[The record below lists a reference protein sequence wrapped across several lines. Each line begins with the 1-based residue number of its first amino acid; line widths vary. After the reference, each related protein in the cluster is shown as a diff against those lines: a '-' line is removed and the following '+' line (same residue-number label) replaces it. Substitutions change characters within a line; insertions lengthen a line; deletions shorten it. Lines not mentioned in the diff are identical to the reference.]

1 LSDPLPAGGFSA
13 WLRDMRAALSGS
25 TGMDVACGDCRG
37 CCTSSYFIKV
47 RAHETAALARIGPDN
62 LRPVPGA
69 TNGSMLMGFDERGHC
84 FMFENGGCSIYQ
96 DRPETCR
103 TYDCR
108 VFTAAGMNA
117 GPDKTE
123 INERIS
129 RWRFDYPTQRDRD
142 EHRAVTAVA
151 NYLRQHPVRFP
162 GGRVPSRPSE
172 IAVLAVKSFEVF
184 MGAQLPEREIGS
196 AIVDACRRFDS
207 ASREAME
214 TEARATVGRP

>member
-1 LSDPLPAGGFSA
+1 
-13 WLRDMRAALSGS
+13 MRAALSGS
-25 TGMDVACGDCRG
+25 AGMNVACGDCRG

-47 RAHETAALARIGPDN
+47 RAHETTALARIGANN

-69 TNGSMLMGFDERGHC
+69 TNGSMLMGFDEHGHC
-84 FMFENGGCSIYQ
+84 LMFANGSCSIYQ

-108 VFTAAGMNA
+108 IFTATGLSA
-117 GPDKTE
+117 GPE
-123 INERIS
+123 RSVINERIG
-129 RWRFDYPTQRDRD
+129 RWRFDYPSDRDRD
-142 EHRAVTAVA
+142 EHRAVTAAA

-184 MGAQLPEREIGS
+184 LDAPPPEQEIAA
-196 AIVDACRRFDS
+196 AIVNACRRFDA
-207 ASREAME
+207 ASREAP
-214 TEARATVGRP
+214 EAIHQCHAT